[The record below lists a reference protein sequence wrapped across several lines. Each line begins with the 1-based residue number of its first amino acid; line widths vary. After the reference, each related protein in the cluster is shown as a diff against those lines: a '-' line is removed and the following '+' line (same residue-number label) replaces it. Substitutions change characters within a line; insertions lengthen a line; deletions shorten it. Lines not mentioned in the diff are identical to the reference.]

1 MSDESEVQQHIQIE
15 ASKLGN
21 KLFRNNS
28 GATKDATGRVI
39 YYGLGV
45 ISSQQNKYFKSSDL
59 IGFTPI
65 VITPEMVGRK
75 LAVFTAVEVKKTK
88 WKYMAT
94 EREIAQLKFLDVVK
108 MNGGIGIFCN
118 SIDSYKKAIIDFIF
132 MR

>member
-28 GATKDATGRVI
+28 GSFQDKTGRVVWF
-39 YYGLGV
+39 GLGV
-45 ISSQQNKYFKSSDL
+45 VSSQQNKYFKSSDL

-65 VITPEMVGRK
+65 TITSDMIGRK
-75 LAVFTAVEVKKTK
+75 IAVFTAVEVKKTK
-88 WKYMAT
+88 WKYTAT
-94 EREIAQLKFLDVVK
+94 DREVAQKKFLDVVN
-108 MNGGIGIFCN
+108 MNGGIALFCN
-118 SIDSYKKAIIDFIF
+118 SVESYKKAIIDFFF

>member
-15 ASKLGN
+15 ASKMGN

-28 GATKDATGRVI
+28 GSFKDATGRVVWF
-39 YYGLGV
+39 GLGNV
-45 ISSQQNKYFKSSDL
+45 SSQQNKYFKSSDL

-65 VITPEMVGRK
+65 TITSDMVGRK

-88 WKYMAT
+88 WKYTAT
-94 EREIAQLKFLDVVK
+94 EREVAQKKFLDVVK
-108 MNGGIGIFCN
+108 MNGGLALFAN
-118 SIDSYKKAIIDFIF
+118 SIDCYKKAIIDFIF

>member
-1 MSDESEVQQHIQIE
+1 MSDEKNIQESIQIE

-21 KLFRNNS
+21 KLFINTS
-28 GATKDATGRVI
+28 GAFQDQTGRLI
-39 YYGLGV
+39 RFGLGHV
-45 ISSQQNKYFKSSDL
+45 TKNNHFKSSDL

-75 LAVFTAVEVKKTK
+75 IAVFTAVEVKKTK
-88 WKYMAT
+88 WKYTAT

-108 MNGGIGIFCN
+108 MNGGISCFCN

>member
-28 GATKDATGRVI
+28 GGCKDATGRVI

-65 VITPEMVGRK
+65 TITPDMVGRK

-94 EREIAQLKFLDVVK
+94 EREVAQKKFLDVVN
-108 MNGGIGIFCN
+108 MNGGIAIFAN

>member
-1 MSDESEVQQHIQIE
+1 MSDESEVQQDIQIE

-28 GATKDATGRVI
+28 GGCKDATGRVI

-65 VITPEMVGRK
+65 TITPDMVGRK

-94 EREIAQLKFLDVVK
+94 EREVAQKKFLDVVN
-108 MNGGIGIFCN
+108 MNGGIGMFCT
-118 SIDSYKKAIIDFIF
+118 SIDSYKKAIIDFLF
-132 MR
+132 TR